1 MEAKKGGSENSSV
14 DLVALAHSIV
24 LDSESRKIKMGQL
37 WQSQAVIFVFLQHFA
52 CIACRAHS
60 VGVWKDRERYERTGA
75 RLIFVGKQA
84 RNYIENLKSELGL
97 QKAMILTDPSLEVFR
112 AAGFRH
118 GFFELVQLK
127 SILNAIKLAGGGHS
141 QATLIAEGSNWQNGG
156 VPAVGKNGKVHF
168 HFISQALGDFPNE
181 ADIELILSIE
191 AKTLQLEKGA
201 SKRIGGIA

>member
-14 DLVALAHSIV
+14 DLVALASIIV
-24 LDSESRKIKMGQL
+24 LDSESCKIKMGQL
-37 WQSQAVIFVFLQHFA
+37 WQSQAVIFVFLRHFA
-52 CIACRAHS
+52 CIACRADAHS
-60 VGVWKDRERYERTGA
+60 VRVWKDRERYEKTGA
-75 RLIFVGKQA
+75 RLIFVGKRA
-84 RNYIENLKSELGL
+84 PNYIENFKSELGL

-156 VPAVGKNGKVHF
+156 VLAVGKNGKVLF
-168 HFISQALGDFPNE
+168 HFISQLSATFRMK
-181 ADIELILSIE
+181 LISN
-191 AKTLQLEKGA
+191 
-201 SKRIGGIA
+201 